1 MPIDLEK
8 NPSGTWEPP
17 GRRRFAAFLS
27 GLTRLR
33 RLWIVVA
40 VIYLALEAVTGY
52 VLMPTRVQVERAM
65 VFAVTEEVREK

>member
-33 RLWIVVA
+33 RLWIAVA
-40 VIYLALEAVTGY
+40 AIYLVLVAAAGH
-52 VLMPTRVQVERAM
+52 VLMPTRVQVG
-65 VFAVTEEVREK
+65 K